1 MTFLDHSFL
10 ISFVLSTSASGE
22 DFDDGDVYDAED
34 VEMQAPLP
42 PSIPTG
48 LGALTKKKTATKPD
62 PTAAITVGSWHGCS
76 FFEALGQTLRPEH
89 PLPVP
94 PVSHGVFH

>member
-22 DFDDGDVYDAED
+22 DVDDDGDDNVYDDED
-34 VEMQAPLP
+34 VEMQALPP

-48 LGALTKKKTATKPD
+48 AGALTKKKTASYRTQKR
-62 PTAAITVGSWHGCS
+62 
-76 FFEALGQTLRPEH
+76 L
-89 PLPVP
+89 
-94 PVSHGVFH
+94 